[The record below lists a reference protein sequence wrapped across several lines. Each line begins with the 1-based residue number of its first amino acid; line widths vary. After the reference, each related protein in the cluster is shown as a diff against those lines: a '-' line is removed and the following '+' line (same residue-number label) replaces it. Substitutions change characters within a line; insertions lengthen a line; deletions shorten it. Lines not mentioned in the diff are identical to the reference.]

1 MIKMLRKLIRWIA
14 RIMLLTLSY
23 FGFLTV
29 YTYYH
34 RDYLIDGN
42 TLQIAWVYG
51 IGGLLLFGL
60 SFVNFKRGKKNER
73 I

>member
-1 MIKMLRKLIRWIA
+1 MIRKIIRWIA
-14 RIMLLTLSY
+14 RTVLLSLSF
-23 FGFLTV
+23 FGFATV

-34 RDYLIDGN
+34 KGYLIDGN
-42 TLQIAWVYG
+42 TLQIAWIYG
-51 IGGLLLFGL
+51 IGGLVFFGL